1 MPTNEEIEAMLSM
14 GTDDDQEVI
23 EKKDKPD
30 LNLTQYKKDIDEL
43 KESNR
48 NNQELIRQLSETN
61 KDLLSFKQRIV
72 GNTDADKFKE
82 ELIIDEQEYDKDPT
96 AYVKNKIEAGISA
109 VEERFKKKEIKNSVN
124 KAALEIS
131 EKYDVNFDRDYPKII
146 KELNRFSIKDR
157 QENPKRCLLDAC
169 RLAKVIKRKDS
180 GSAQII
186 SGSGMRTVT
195 PAQLDEAAQI
205 KKRFLKGGRK
215 SDNVF
220 GI

>member
-1 MPTNEEIEAMLSM
+1 MLDTIEELLNPSPN
-14 GTDDDQEVI
+14 DDQELI
-23 EKKDKPD
+23 DKKDKPD
-30 LNLTQYKKDIDEL
+30 LSLTQYKKDIEDL
-43 KESNR
+43 KEAVKNQ
-48 NNQELIRQLSETN
+48 QELIRQQSETN
-61 KDLLSFKQRIV
+61 KELQSFKNRIV
-72 GNTDADKFKE
+72 GNTEADKFKE

-96 AYVKNKIEAGISA
+96 AYVKTKIEAGIAA

-124 KAALEIS
+124 KAALEIA
-131 EKYDVNFDRDYPKII
+131 EKYDVNFDRDYPKIV

>member
-1 MPTNEEIEAMLSM
+1 MLDTIEELLNPSPN
-14 GTDDDQEVI
+14 DDQELI
-23 EKKDKPD
+23 DKKDKPD
-30 LNLTQYKKDIDEL
+30 LSLTQYKKDIEDL
-43 KESNR
+43 KEAVKNQ
-48 NNQELIRQLSETN
+48 QELIRQQSETN
-61 KDLLSFKQRIV
+61 KELQSFKNRIV
-72 GNTDADKFKE
+72 GNTEADKFKE

-96 AYVKNKIEAGISA
+96 AYVKNKIEARISA